1 MSWLVDTNVVS
12 ELRKGERA
20 ATGIRAWFDAANEDQ
35 LFTSVL
41 VVGELRRGIES
52 IRRRDEKSAVALE
65 TWLNRLAESFADRV
79 LAVDAAVADRWGRI
93 NVPDPV
99 PTVDGLLAATALVH
113 DLTLVTRNTRD
124 VARTGVRLLDP
135 SVAEV
140 TANMPF
146 PGGKKR

>member
-1 MSWLVDTNVVS
+1 MSWLVDTNVLS

-20 ATGIRAWFDAANEDQ
+20 AAGIQSWFDAANEDE

-52 IRRRDEKSAVALE
+52 IRRRDEAAAAVLE
-65 TWLNRLAESFADRV
+65 SWLNRLVESFAERV
-79 LAVDAAVADRWGRI
+79 LAVDTAVADRWGRL

-124 VARTGVRLLDP
+124 VGRTGVRLLDP
-135 SVAEV
+135 WGA
-140 TANMPF
+140 
-146 PGGKKR
+146 

>member
-1 MSWLVDTNVVS
+1 VSWLVDTNVLS

-20 ATGIRAWFDAANEDQ
+20 ATGIRSWFDAASGDE

-41 VVGELRRGIES
+41 VVGELRRGVES
-52 IRRRDEKSAVALE
+52 IRRRDEPAALALE
-65 TWLNRLAESFADRV
+65 SWLHRLSESFADRV
-79 LAVDAAVADRWGRI
+79 LAVDAVVADRWGRL

-113 DLTLVTRNTRD
+113 DLTLVTRNARD

-135 SVAEV
+135 WRA
-140 TANMPF
+140 
-146 PGGKKR
+146 

>member
-1 MSWLVDTNVVS
+1 MSWLVDTNVLS

-20 ATGIRAWFDAANEDQ
+20 PEGVRAWFAAAAEDE
-35 LFTSVL
+35 LYTSVL

-52 IRRRDEKSAVALE
+52 IRRRDVPASLALE
-65 TWLNRLAESFADRV
+65 HWLSRLSESFADRI
-79 LAVDAAVADRWGRI
+79 LPIDTEVAEQWGRI

-99 PTVDGLLAATALVH
+99 PAVDGLLAATALVH

-135 SVAEV
+135 
-140 TANMPF
+140 TA
-146 PGGKKR
+146 G